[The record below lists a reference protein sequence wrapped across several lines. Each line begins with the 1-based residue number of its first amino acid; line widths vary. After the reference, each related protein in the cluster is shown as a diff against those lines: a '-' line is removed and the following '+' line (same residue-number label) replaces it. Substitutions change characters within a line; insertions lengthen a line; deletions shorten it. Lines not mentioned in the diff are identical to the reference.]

1 MLRRI
6 NVVTP
11 LFFGCVDI
19 AWMGERIRTR
29 PEARE
34 KVEDEGGQRKLHQ
47 HVHACCEEREV
58 EIEVLRGEHPLVVD
72 GDGEGEKVPASI
84 VLVKAQSPEAQR
96 PTIMQ

>member
-1 MLRRI
+1 
-6 NVVTP
+6 
-11 LFFGCVDI
+11 
-19 AWMGERIRTR
+19 
-29 PEARE
+29 
-34 KVEDEGGQRKLHQ
+34 LHQ